1 MFSLQKVTV
10 SRGKVENE
18 VCTFPSLI
26 SQKHSLLIAGLYPL
40 CVQTRKWDYTIY
52 CFAT

>member
-18 VCTFPSLI
+18 SLHF
-26 SQKHSLLIAGLYPL
+26 SQSHSPEILLITGLYSL
-40 CVQTRKWDYTIY
+40 CVQTCKWDYTIY